1 LITKENTVPKIEN
14 NQIFENEPQNIA
26 PQEKSFYYG

>member
-14 NQIFENEPQNIA
+14 NQIENEPQTIA